1 MTKATGDGPRKITDA
16 KITDAKSVQIQN
28 PITGTFVRL
37 DTDTGRVVEQ
47 KKSPGPFKGVRILK
61 AQKAH

>member
-1 MTKATGDGPRKITDA
+1 MAKNTGEGARRGSATKR
-16 KITDAKSVQIQN
+16 VQIQN
-28 PITGTFVRL
+28 PITGTFIKL

-61 AQKAH
+61 TTKAN

>member
-1 MTKATGDGPRKITDA
+1 MAKNTGEGARKGSVTKR
-16 KITDAKSVQIQN
+16 VQIQN
-28 PITGTFVRL
+28 PITGTFIKL

-61 AQKAH
+61 TKKAH